1 LLPLWGQRSGD
12 SRKRGGPLSAA
23 GPPQGANYS
32 PFGGSAAAT
41 AASVGVHPTGI
52 DVAVV
57 GAGPAGLAAATLC
70 AGYGLATT
78 LLDEQPAPGGQ
89 IYRGVV
95 DASPARLA
103 LLGDDY
109 SHGASLVQAYRD
121 SGATHRSNATV
132 WGAFPRRATGI
143 ELGVSLRSGA
153 AMTTELQPARAVI
166 FATGAQ
172 ERPFPIP
179 GWTLPGVM
187 TVGGAQIL
195 LKTAGL
201 VPNGRVVL
209 AGCGPL
215 LWLVASQLLAAGVAI
230 DAVLDTTPRGRLRS
244 VLAHAPAFVAS
255 SYFAKGLALARRVR
269 RQTRVVEYVT
279 SLAAEGDGR
288 IETIRFVADGVAQ
301 QMPVDALLLHQGV
314 VPGIN
319 LSGAAGCALRWDAS
333 QACFASVVDAWG
345 GTTVPLLFVAG
356 DGASVEGARAAESR
370 GRLTALAVVNA
381 LGRIDGRT
389 RDSDAHVHRRA
400 LAHALRG
407 RLFLDA
413 LYRPAD
419 PFRIPEGETIVCRCE
434 EVTAR
439 QVVDAARRCAGPNQA
454 KALLRCG
461 MGPCQG
467 RFCGLTVTE
476 LIARARGMSAADV
489 GYFRL
494 RFPAKPL
501 PLGELAQLPSS
512 PEALAAVVRARGTH

>member
-1 LLPLWGQRSGD
+1 VGAHP
-12 SRKRGGPLSAA
+12 SA
-23 GPPQGANYS
+23 
-32 PFGGSAAAT
+32 
-41 AASVGVHPTGI
+41 I

-70 AGYGLATT
+70 AGYGLAAT
-78 LLDEQPAPGGQ
+78 LFDEHATPGGQ
-89 IYRGVV
+89 IYRGMV
-95 DASPARLA
+95 DASPARRA
-103 LLGDDY
+103 VLGDEY
-109 SHGASLVQAYRD
+109 AYGASLIQVYRD
-121 SGATHRSNATV
+121 SGATHCPDATV
-132 WGAFPRRATGI
+132 WGAFPRLDAGI
-143 ELGVSLRSGA
+143 ELGVSVRSGA
-153 AMTTELQPARAVI
+153 TMATRLLPARAVI
-166 FATGAQ
+166 LATGAQ

-195 LKTAGL
+195 LKLAGN
-201 VPNGRVVL
+201 VPSGRVVL

-230 DAVLDTTPRGRLRS
+230 DSVLDTTPRGRLRAA
-244 VLAHAPAFVAS
+244 LAHAPAFVAS
-255 SYFAKGLALARRVR
+255 TYFRRGLELSRRVR

-288 IETIRFVADGVAQ
+288 IETIRFVVDGVVQ
-301 QMPVDALLLHQGV
+301 QMPVDTLLLHQGV

-333 QACFASVVDAWG
+333 QACFAPVADGWG

-389 RDSDAHVHRRA
+389 RESAAHPHRRA

-407 RLFLDA
+407 RRFLDA

-419 PFRIPEGETIVCRCE
+419 PFRIPQGETIACRCE

-439 QVVDAARRCAGPNQA
+439 QVVDVARRCTGPNQA

-476 LIARARGMSAADV
+476 LIAQARGMPPDEV
-489 GYFRL
+489 GYFRM
-494 RFPAKPL
+494 RPPAQPL
-501 PLGELAQLPSS
+501 SLGELARLPAS
-512 PEALAAVVRARGTH
+512 PDAIAAVVRTVGTH